1 MNLQVQISRPT
12 PVEKNGEVKIKNR
25 IPTAYEKKSFRTWI
39 KEGLLLG
46 YDAEKGSLIVPSDHR
61 SNSRRSVGVSDQ
73 TPLPNGTK
81 KNPLPVPIVYRNP
94 TSVGDLYQAAW
105 HGSPYLFDRF
115 TLDHIGSGV
124 GAQWRGWGLYFTL
137 DRGVAERYRHTTT
150 TTRLSREDAQ
160 RYNQLTAYRD
170 SLRGDLQQAMDPQS
184 QTEIQ
189 RRIDEVDVVIR
200 ALAPDAGYVYQ
211 VEIPDDDVMVRSSSK
226 VSDQPEIVQVAFQ
239 NLLPGEDLNNLTGL
253 VAYRRLA
260 KKLGSPRA
268 ASEALNGEGVQ
279 GLRYRNSTDGE
290 CAVVWN
296 DEAISIR
303 DFLQRSKDSGAALGS
318 YSPTENR
325 ITLTPNAN
333 ITTLSHEMGHF
344 WLANAIE
351 FSKSNRTD
359 ISLRQDMRKLFD
371 IWGIKD
377 QAYWDDLGVEGQ
389 RKYHEQFASW
399 VEEYLSTGK
408 VPAPTLQSLFE
419 KFRTW
424 ITSLYR
430 DMRAHLEGRYRSE
443 FGEELPPLSKEVRD
457 ILDRN
462 LAYEDAMRAARSDFS
477 VTHAQA
483 DSARYANFERIKR
496 QDQMT
501 DQSDEQQ
508 TQASLSEE
516 FKAADAINSGQKV
529 EVSAPVD
536 VDRMAGQ
543 KRIVEERLG
552 FPETIAPK
560 VQPEGMPVYETPQ
573 IQGLDQVPLELP
585 SGSSPEEV
593 AAAREGAEIVKE
605 SPNMAVVTAD
615 GESRTAL
622 QFMQETEQ
630 QAREVEAFSETL
642 NKAAQ
647 CIVNNGGI

>member
-1 MNLQVQISRPT
+1 
-12 PVEKNGEVKIKNR
+12 
-25 IPTAYEKKSFRTWI
+25 
-39 KEGLLLG
+39 
-46 YDAEKGSLIVPSDHR
+46 
-61 SNSRRSVGVSDQ
+61 
-73 TPLPNGTK
+73 
-81 KNPLPVPIVYRNP
+81 
-94 TSVGDLYQAAW
+94 
-105 HGSPYLFDRF
+105 
-115 TLDHIGSGV
+115 
-124 GAQWRGWGLYFTL
+124 
-137 DRGVAERYRHTTT
+137 
-150 TTRLSREDAQ
+150 
-160 RYNQLTAYRD
+160 
-170 SLRGDLQQAMDPQS
+170 
-184 QTEIQ
+184 
-189 RRIDEVDVVIR
+189 
-200 ALAPDAGYVYQ
+200 
-211 VEIPDDDVMVRSSSK
+211 
-226 VSDQPEIVQVAFQ
+226 
-239 NLLPGEDLNNLTGL
+239 
-253 VAYRRLA
+253 
-260 KKLGSPRA
+260 
-268 ASEALNGEGVQ
+268 
-279 GLRYRNSTDGE
+279 
-290 CAVVWN
+290 
-296 DEAISIR
+296 
-303 DFLQRSKDSGAALGS
+303 
-318 YSPTENR
+318 
-325 ITLTPNAN
+325 
-333 ITTLSHEMGHF
+333 
-344 WLANAIE
+344 
-351 FSKSNRTD
+351 
-359 ISLRQDMRKLFD
+359 
-371 IWGIKD
+371 
-377 QAYWDDLGVEGQ
+377 
-389 RKYHEQFASW
+389 
-399 VEEYLSTGK
+399 
-408 VPAPTLQSLFE
+408 
-419 KFRTW
+419 
-424 ITSLYR
+424 
-430 DMRAHLEGRYRSE
+430 
-443 FGEELPPLSKEVRD
+443 
-457 ILDRN
+457 
-462 LAYEDAMRAARSDFS
+462 MRAARSDFS